1 LSYFGDST
9 FIKNKLENFS
19 HQEYNSDTYTNLD
32 KISEKINNGL
42 DLFNRDQNNI
52 SNSIQKIP
60 INDNLYLPPL
70 YDTYLKEFY
79 DNPKPKIFCFIHSC
93 TCSKNGTKML
103 DYIINVI
110 EKTGF
115 IDVVDH
121 IFIINIGIPINNKY
135 GNDKYLITN
144 YSENT
149 NYYEAPTLNKLIDFS
164 KENPNNYALYL
175 HTKGI
180 SFDMDAPQFK
190 SIFDWI
196 NLMLY
201 FLVEKHDDCINK
213 LNEAYDTV
221 GCNYYDKNIQNNKHY
236 SGNFWWGKT
245 NFLKKINCLNEKAYD
260 KAICE
265 FLVFTNEHR
274 HYTMYNSNINHYHEC
289 YPIAKYSQD
298 SIINNININNINKQP
313 LKVLNQTL
321 KNITIGFHSNQLCER
336 GTEVAMY
343 DYAYYNQKL
352 YGNKSIIFYCKHSL
366 NNDSNVITKFEKEFK
381 CYAYD
386 NFSDI
391 DKFILDEKI
400 DYFYNIKGGEKSDN
414 QLVTKCPNLIH
425 AVFTVEPYGDK
436 YATISKQLSL
446 KYNNIVDHVPH
457 MINLPECS
465 KNMKIQLNIPE
476 NAIVL
481 GRIGGFYQ
489 FDLKISHNA
498 IKQIVDID
506 SNIFFLFVNTN
517 KFYEHPQII
526 YLNKIIDP
534 IEKVKFINTCDAMI
548 HARSDGE
555 TFGLAVAE
563 FSSLN
568 KPVITSVSN
577 MDNSHIEILGSK
589 GIIYDTEDSLMEIF
603 KNIRTIIKSKD
614 DWNAYK
620 EYTPEIVMK
629 QFMDVFIP
637 NDIKQ
642 ILFDN
647 F

>member
-1 LSYFGDST
+1 MLDYRLNVLNNVVDYFILVEARQTHVGKEKKLFFEENKQLFEKFSNKIIHIIVDLPFNESNINISNGDQWINEKFQRNCINQGLEKIKHTLNDNDHIIIADVDEIPDPKTLLQIKNKIINNDLNVLEQEFYYYNLNSKRKEYWYHCKTISYKKYRELNVSCDDIRFLNGTTIKNGGWHLSYFGDST

-42 DLFNRDQNNI
+42 DLFNRDQNNM

-70 YDTYLKEFY
+70 YDTYLKDFY
-79 DNPKPKIFCFIHSC
+79 DNFKPKIFCFIHSC
-93 TCSKNGTKML
+93 
-103 DYIINVI
+103 
-110 EKTGF
+110 
-115 IDVVDH
+115 
-121 IFIINIGIPINNKY
+121 
-135 GNDKYLITN
+135 
-144 YSENT
+144 
-149 NYYEAPTLNKLIDFS
+149 
-164 KENPNNYALYL
+164 
-175 HTKGI
+175 
-180 SFDMDAPQFK
+180 
-190 SIFDWI
+190 
-196 NLMLY
+196 
-201 FLVEKHDDCINK
+201 
-213 LNEAYDTV
+213 
-221 GCNYYDKNIQNNKHY
+221 
-236 SGNFWWGKT
+236 
-245 NFLKKINCLNEKAYD
+245 
-260 KAICE
+260 
-265 FLVFTNEHR
+265 
-274 HYTMYNSNINHYHEC
+274 
-289 YPIAKYSQD
+289 
-298 SIINNININNINKQP
+298 NINKQP

-336 GTEVAMY
+336 GTEIAMY

-352 YGNKSIIFYCKHSL
+352 YGNKSVIFYCKHSL
-366 NNDSNVITKFEKEFK
+366 NNDSNAITKFEKEFK

-386 NFSDI
+386 DFSDI

-425 AVFTVEPYGDK
+425 AVFTVDPHGDK

-446 KYNNIVDHVPH
+446 KYNNIVDYVPH

-465 KNMKIQLNIPE
+465 KNMRIQLNIPD

-489 FDLKISHNA
+489 FDIKIAHNA
-498 IKQIVDID
+498 IKQIVDLD

-555 TFGLAVAE
+555 TFGLAIAE

-589 GIIYDTEDSLMEIF
+589 GIIYDTVDSLMEIF

-620 EYTPEIVMK
+620 EYTSEIVMK
-629 QFMDVFIP
+629 KFMNVFI
-637 NDIKQ
+637 Q
-642 ILFDN
+642 
-647 F
+647 